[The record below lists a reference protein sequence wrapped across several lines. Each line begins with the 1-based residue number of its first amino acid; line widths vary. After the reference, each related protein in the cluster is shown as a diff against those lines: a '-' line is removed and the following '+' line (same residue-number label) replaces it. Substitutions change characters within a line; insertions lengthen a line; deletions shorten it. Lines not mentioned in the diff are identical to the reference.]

1 MPFNPRDFL
10 ETHEGLV
17 FAVVDPHIEGDR
29 VLAFL
34 RYAPQSGKLTKV
46 GTETAN
52 RLLQADFPRYLHH
65 SSRLQAQL
73 HGVPLDAIHRHHRPR
88 ERVQE
93 LLRRGPADDLESK
106 LLRLLGLLA
115 ECGVS
120 TASLGVTGS
129 LLIGRQTVTSDLDL
143 VAYGRDAFSRARAAV
158 MKAQAEGTLDVLD
171 EAGWRDAYQRRGC
184 SLDFEDFVRHERRKG
199 NKGALEGTK
208 FDLALVEECRTP
220 DCERWDKRGALTLSA
235 RVLDAADAFG
245 HPARYRIEH
254 SDISEILSFT
264 HTYVGQARD
273 GEWIE
278 AAGTVE
284 ESAAGLK
291 RLIIGSSR
299 EAPGEFL
306 RVLWPD

>member
-34 RYAPQSGKLTKV
+34 RYAPQSGKLAKV
-46 GTETAN
+46 GTEAAN

-73 HGVPLDAIHRHHRPR
+73 HGVPLNAIQRHHRPR
-88 ERVQE
+88 ERVQD
-93 LLRRGPADDLESK
+93 LLRRGPADELETK

-115 ECGVS
+115 EYGVS

-129 LLIGRQTVTSDLDL
+129 MLIGRQTVTSDLDL
-143 VAYGRDAFSRARAAV
+143 VVYGRDAFFRARAAV
-158 MKAQAEGTLDVLD
+158 MQAQAEGTLDELD
-171 EAGWRDAYQRRGC
+171 EAGWCDAYQRRGC

-199 NKGALEGTK
+199 NKGAMAGTK
-208 FDLALVEECRTP
+208 FDLALIEEDTP
-220 DCERWDKRGALTLSA
+220 PDTRRWLKLGAYTIEA
-235 RVLDAADAFG
+235 RILDASGAFG

-264 HTYVGQARD
+264 HTYVGQALA
-273 GEWIE
+273 GERIE

-284 ESAAGLK
+284 ESASGLK

-299 EAPGEFL
+299 EAPGEYL
-306 RVLWPD
+306 RVLWAD